1 MSLPSA
7 LSSISY
13 AAESSW
19 GENVTTFG
27 TRLAIVGAP
36 VDASGLEQV
45 KLDTQRVSQYAQG
58 GEAHAVG
65 FRGGSFKIKMWLC
78 GHGSTTSGATSATAL
93 PTLLGYVIGG
103 GPGSPPSGTTLTG
116 GTATVPTTTASG
128 TFTAGQLCRI
138 GSNADTRGNG
148 QFYAVSSHVTTTLT
162 LLNAMA
168 GSPTNGD
175 VLYSAETIYTNELPS
190 TADITGLRF
199 LLQTANLQYECH
211 GCWARNYTLSVPV
224 NGELPSIE
232 IEFGVSWWTY
242 SSATFPSTTSPD
254 NFTPAPAGGGGSS
267 FFFNTKGT
275 ATRATRSVRSFGINV
290 ALNNIPIEGVG
301 GVDQYQ
307 KVVGCKRGPATI
319 TVEWTEDAPATTT
332 SPQVATDYTTTAH
345 GLITWSNS
353 AGSAMGAYFPK
364 MVMVGNMPFQM
375 NDGGINRLKYT
386 YRALA
391 DETQTTNILA
401 SAMRIAFA

>member
-1 MSLPSA
+1 VL
-7 LSSISY
+7 
-13 AAESSW
+13 
-19 GENVTTFG
+19 
-27 TRLAIVGAP
+27 
-36 VDASGLEQV
+36 
-45 KLDTQRVSQYAQG
+45 
-58 GEAHAVG
+58 
-65 FRGGSFKIKMWLC
+65 FR
-78 GHGSTTSGATSATAL
+78 
-93 PTLLGYVIGG
+93 P
-103 GPGSPPSGTTLTG
+103 
-116 GTATVPTTTASG
+116 
-128 TFTAGQLCRI
+128 
-138 GSNADTRGNG
+138 
-148 QFYAVSSHVTTTLT
+148 
-162 LLNAMA
+162 
-168 GSPTNGD
+168 
-175 VLYSAETIYTNELPS
+175 
-190 TADITGLRF
+190 ITKK
-199 LLQTANLQYECH
+199 T
-211 GCWARNYTLSVPV
+211 W
-224 NGELPSIE
+224 
-232 IEFGVSWWTY
+232 
-242 SSATFPSTTSPD
+242 
-254 NFTPAPAGGGGSS
+254 
-267 FFFNTKGT
+267 T